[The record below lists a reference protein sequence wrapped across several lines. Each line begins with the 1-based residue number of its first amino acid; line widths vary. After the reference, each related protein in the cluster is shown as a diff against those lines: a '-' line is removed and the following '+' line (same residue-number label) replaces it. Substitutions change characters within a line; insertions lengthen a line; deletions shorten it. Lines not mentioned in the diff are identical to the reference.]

1 VIAQQILRKLFPSRL
16 RLALTPEGLLLSGR
30 VMVTQLLGG
39 AECVVSV
46 VPPGCP
52 ARAHMVDIG
61 ETIAA

>member
-1 VIAQQILRKLFPSRL
+1 VADWRACLHRGPVIAQQILRKLFPSRL

-46 VPPGCP
+46 VPPG
-52 ARAHMVDIG
+52 
-61 ETIAA
+61 